1 MINNCS
7 ITEIP
12 SGPCIS
18 CSEVIYEGRAMMLL
32 PYYVEGAVAYPT
44 VAEVHILHAASDANQ
59 IEGLDVYLNRGKRD
73 GL

>member
-7 ITEIP
+7 IMEIP
-12 SGPCIS
+12 EGPCIS

-44 VAEVHILHAASDANQ
+44 VSEVHDMHALSDLST
-59 IEGLDVYLNRGKRD
+59 ITELNNNT
-73 GL
+73 